1 MNPGRLVYRVHAVRR
16 MFERDIK
23 PDDVAEVLKSGE
35 VLEEY
40 PTDRPFPSRLMLG
53 VVSGR
58 PLHVVAAGDGQGEI
72 TYVITVYEPD
82 PDQWTA
88 DSRRRK

>member
-1 MNPGRLVYRVHAVRR
+1 MNQGRLIYRVHAVRR

-23 PDDVAEVLKSGE
+23 PDEVTEVLERGE

-40 PTDRPFPSRLMLG
+40 PTDRPFPSRLVLG
-53 VVSGR
+53 VASNR
-58 PLHVVAAGDGQGEI
+58 LLHVVAADDVQGGI

-82 PDQWTA
+82 ADLWTA
-88 DSRRRK
+88 DGRRRK